1 MKAQL
6 EAAEKKAKEDL
17 DAVRKSFEEQLKVL
31 SAGGDEAAAA
41 AHAAHEE
48 ALAHLQKQKED
59 EMAGLRDEIANFEE
73 TKRKALEDLQRQ
85 HQKELDDAL
94 VLVRLIQSKQA
105 DVREAL
111 RKASQCQETLSFI
124 RPWKVNFL
132 EVLEAAVLLGEI
144 AGLGQ
149 DEIDRYR
156 GLLEGETEK
165 RKYRE
170 KLEKLARTKGT
181 KREVLTEVSKEAR
194 EAGLTQDEVKDTET
208 YWFQRSGKV

>member
-1 MKAQL
+1 M
-6 EAAEKKAKEDL
+6 
-17 DAVRKSFEEQLKVL
+17 
-31 SAGGDEAAAA
+31 G
-41 AHAAHEE
+41 AHEE
-48 ALAHLQKQKED
+48 ALSNMQKQNEEALANMQKQKED
-59 EMAGLRDEIANFEE
+59 EMTDLKDQIANFDE
-73 TKRKALEDLQRQ
+73 TKRKALEDLARQ
-85 HQKELDDAL
+85 HQKELDEAL

-144 AGLGQ
+144 AGLDQ
-149 DEIDRYR
+149 DEIDKYR

-165 RKYRE
+165 RKFRE

-181 KREVLTEVSKEAR
+181 KREVLTEVSKESR